1 MSGFDSEKLERLF
14 GRRPV
19 RTLAGGE
26 PLFRQGEPATA
37 VFLIARGRLRM
48 IRHLA
53 SGDRITIHTGRTGEL
68 FAEGSLFSDVYQCDA
83 IAAAPTR
90 VRACGKAEMLAAIDS
105 SPSTMLALLE
115 QVTRSLH
122 HARSMR
128 ELRNIRSADDRVQQ
142 HLHLSASKDGA
153 VVFDRPLLEV
163 AEDLGLT
170 HEAYY
175 RALATLARA
184 GAIKRTGRT
193 IRLIRSAPEP
203 LLDE

>member
-1 MSGFDSEKLERLF
+1 MSDFDNESLERLF

-19 RTLAGGE
+19 RTLAAGE

-83 IAAAPTR
+83 MAAAPTR

-115 QVTRSLH
+115 QITRSLH
-122 HARSMR
+122 HARAMR

-142 HLHLSASKDGA
+142 HLRLSASKDGA

-184 GAIKRTGRT
+184 GEINRMGRK
-193 IRLIRSAPEP
+193 IRLIKSA
-203 LLDE
+203 

>member
-1 MSGFDSEKLERLF
+1 MSDFDNESLERLF

-19 RTLAGGE
+19 RTLARGE

-37 VFLIARGRLRM
+37 VFLIGRGRLRM

-90 VRACGKAEMLAAIDS
+90 VRACGKAEMLAAIDI

-122 HARSMR
+122 HARAMR
-128 ELRNIRSADDRVQQ
+128 ELRNIRSADDRVLQ

-153 VVFDRPLLEV
+153 VAFDRPLLEV

-193 IRLIRSAPEP
+193 IRLSEP
-203 LLDE
+203 AT

>member
-1 MSGFDSEKLERLF
+1 MSDFDNESLERLF

-19 RTLAGGE
+19 RTLARGE

-37 VFLIARGRLRM
+37 VFLIGRGRLRM

-68 FAEGSLFSDVYQCDA
+68 FAEGSLFSHVYQCDA

-90 VRACGKAEMLAAIDS
+90 VRTCGKAEMLAAIGD

-122 HARSMR
+122 HARAMR
-128 ELRNIRSADDRVQQ
+128 ELRNIRSADDRVLQ
-142 HLHLSASKDGA
+142 HLHLSVSKDGA
-153 VVFDRPLLEV
+153 VAFDRPLLEV

-170 HEAYY
+170 HEVYY
-175 RALATLARA
+175 RSLAALARA
-184 GAIKRTGRT
+184 GKIKRMGRK
-193 IRLIRSAPEP
+193 IRLTKSVT
-203 LLDE
+203 